1 MQACDACRLQA
12 QASSASSK
20 RKRKNEEA
28 SLFFVGS
35 TRLVR
40 LWTEDPFS
48 EIHFI
53 RYRSIGYTLHSSTS
67 EQGTGAKDDLIFDC
81 SIFGVRILTPMR
93 TDGSTVLEIGI
104 NVKVTGAL

>member
-1 MQACDACRLQA
+1 LWPVRGKLALATALQA
-12 QASSASSK
+12 Q
-20 RKRKNEEA
+20 EEA
-28 SLFFVGS
+28 S
-35 TRLVR
+35 RLLSVR